1 MNGMNFTKY
10 LMFFLLLSWSCSKKS
25 SVDFLKNPQAFQTYI
40 NGIQAGNVKRTDGI
54 KIHFNQSP
62 VDESQIGK
70 DADPGILS
78 FTPSLKGKLS
88 WANAYTLSFIP
99 SSDNVLTS
107 TEYEAKLLIG
117 KLFKDVPDSLAEM
130 NFKFIIEPVSV
141 QVRWKY
147 LRADPEME
155 GAMLLE
161 ANVLPSD
168 DLSETTMANLFEV
181 KHSSAGSLK
190 YQFSKNPGG
199 EIVYKIS
206 AIPRSAQTESLI
218 IQWKDAPEE
227 KTGGQERKFEIPSSS
242 SFVITGIETGSEI
255 QKTVTAY
262 FSDPLDQT
270 QDLRGLVRLDPDS
283 SSLELRRET
292 DLIHVKF
299 SDQFQTDKVKLIMDK
314 NIKSKGGKTLDRDFN
329 FEFSFNEEKPKVR
342 FTSPGNIL
350 PVSENLVLPFE
361 AINLKKVDVEIFKIF
376 SNNVLYNMHLE
387 YQEDIYNMIKL
398 GRIIHQQTLV
408 LENINPNSNR
418 QTWLTYGLDLS
429 KMITPEPGAIY
440 EVRIGFQPDYSNFPC
455 VGGKRKLVLNE
466 YDDFSGTP
474 EFTSIWSPWGNYAYE
489 DSESSMSCYDYNDP
503 CCQSYYSSH
512 NFARKSVLASDIA
525 MTCKSAGDAGQ
536 TFVSVY
542 NINEGLPV
550 KSADV
555 TFYDQQLQVIQSGST
570 DGKGVFHPQ
579 TKNMPAYAVAK
590 LNNHYAYL
598 KLQESVSI
606 PLSEF
611 DVSGAKSESGL
622 KAFIYAERGIWRP
635 GDTILLNAVLA
646 QSGKSIPAQFP
657 VKMEVKS
664 PNGQTIFSQQSSQN
678 LFGLYAFKIPVSPS
692 GITGN
697 YKASLQAGPIVFEH
711 TLKVETVKPNRFK
724 VMLDFPT
731 NWKPGAELPNVP
743 LAAEYLHG
751 APAGG
756 KQVKVELHYEQK
768 PPVFKK
774 YKDFN
779 FTDPEKT
786 DVSGQIDIH
795 DGTLDGTGKTLLSMG
810 DLNRSMFNGDLQSV
824 FVSRIFDEGDMSTDY
839 YEKTIKMFPEYV
851 GIKCPESN
859 FGKLYPVNE
868 SQDFEIAVL
877 TDAEQG
883 VANRKLKVELFSVNW
898 EWWYEIRSQNGQ
910 YTHSNFRKLI
920 SQKLT
925 QTDAGGKAKVSFTMK
940 DYDRYY
946 IRVTNLNT
954 NQTSGDYFYTGWPYE
969 ENDQNKD
976 FVHVLNFKADKES
989 YKIGEKATLYL
1000 PGSASGQ
1007 YQICIIKENK
1017 IIKHYQIP
1025 AQKDRTS
1032 FSFDIEDQ
1040 MEPNVYADVSLIQ
1053 PVKNMANDLPVRMFG
1068 VIPIMVQND
1077 NRKLQPGIQMA
1088 ESIKPDQEFEIEV
1101 NEAAGKEM
1109 AYQLFVVDEGLLNLT
1124 RFKTPNPYDF
1134 FLQKEAMRMMTWDNY
1149 NSIIGV
1155 HGASFQ
1161 KIFSIGGDQQVS
1173 AEDLAKMK
1181 RFSSVVLSTGIQHLK
1196 AKTKNKHR
1204 FTISNYI
1211 GEVRVMV
1218 VANNQNAYGSAEK
1231 PVKVKSELMS
1241 SITFP
1246 RVMATDDIIQVPV
1259 TVFVHENN
1267 IRKVDV
1273 KLTAKDGIEIV
1284 GAAQKTINFDKPGEQ
1299 KVYFDIKAKGKIGS
1313 SGLDVVCS
1321 SGKYSNVSSVAVYI
1335 DNPNPITRNVT
1346 EVWVEPGQSIQKTIS
1361 SYGSAGTRKT
1371 LLNVSSFSGGLL
1383 SEFAEK
1389 LIQYPHGCVE
1399 QTVSAGFPQL
1409 YLADVMELSPEQKNQ
1424 CSENVRKTIQK
1435 LKGFQRF
1442 DGGFSYWPG
1451 EAATYDYASSYV
1463 GHFLS
1468 EAKLKGF
1475 NVPEEML
1482 SNLNEYQR
1490 KASSAYTRSKSSSA
1504 NYLEFNQAYRLY
1516 TMAVAG
1522 RSDWAAMNRL
1532 MLLQEKSLM
1541 CKWLLA
1547 GAYAL
1552 SGKKDIASKLIEGS
1566 GTEVP
1571 AYQDDY
1577 YNYGSE
1583 MRDESFIAMVLN
1595 DMENKTESAKLIQ
1608 KIIKRIAAEKYFST
1622 QEMSVLLLSM
1632 GKILNNSGA
1641 NSSEMKFTFDWNKQP
1656 KEIISKFA
1664 AYQQTLNDQ
1673 TQNYLMFKNN
1683 SSIPLSIQIIQFGK
1697 LESSTNVTESNGL
1710 KLQVSYLDKEG
1721 RKADLTNLPQ
1731 GKDLVAR
1738 VLISQNGKLGNLKNL
1753 ALTAVFPSGI
1763 EINNLRV
1770 GGIESNRTDIKYQD
1784 FRDDRVM
1791 YYFDLSA
1798 GKELSLNIPLT
1809 ASTAGTFSSPEFFC
1823 EAMYEPSVFARYK
1836 PGKMIIKSMK

>member
-1 MNGMNFTKY
+1 MNLTR
-10 LMFFLLLSWSCSKKS
+10 LWMFFILLSWSCSKKN

-40 NGIQAGNVKRTDGI
+40 NGIQAGNVKRSDGI

-62 VDESQIGK
+62 IDESQIGQ
-70 DADPGILS
+70 DADPGLLTFS
-78 FTPSLKGKLS
+78 PGLKGKLS
-88 WANAYTLSFIP
+88 WTNAYTLSFLPAADQEI
-99 SSDNVLTS
+99 SSK
-107 TEYEAKLLIG
+107 EYEANLQLA
-117 KLFKDVPDSLAEM
+117 KLFKDVPDSLSVM
-130 NFKFIIEPVSV
+130 NFKFVIEPIVV

-147 LRADPEME
+147 LRVDPEKD
-155 GAMLLE
+155 GALMLE
-161 ANVLPSD
+161 ANVVPSD
-168 DLSETTMANLFEV
+168 ELSEETLANLFEI
-181 KHSSAGSLK
+181 KHSSAGALK
-190 YQFSKNPGG
+190 YQFTKNQNG
-199 EIVYKIS
+199 EILYKIS
-206 AIPRSAQTESLI
+206 SIPRTSQTESLSI
-218 IQWKDAPEE
+218 KWSETPEE
-227 KTGGQERKFEIPSSS
+227 KNTLQEKKFEIPSSA
-242 SFVITGIETGSEI
+242 SFVVTGIETGSEI
-255 QKTVTAY
+255 QKTVIAY
-262 FSDPLDQT
+262 FSDPLDQA
-270 QDLRGLVRLDPDS
+270 QDLRGLVRLEPDS
-283 SSLELRRET
+283 SSLELRKEL

-299 SDQFQTDKVKLIMDK
+299 SDQFQTSKVKLIFDK
-314 NIKSKGGKTLDRDFN
+314 NIKSKGGKLLDREFN

-350 PVSENLVLPFE
+350 PVSENLILPFE

-376 SNNVLYNMHLE
+376 SNNVLYNMHLDF
-387 YQEDIYNMIKL
+387 QEDVYNMIKL
-398 GRIIHQQTLV
+398 GRIIHQQTIV

-455 VGGKRKLVLNE
+455 AAGKRKLVLNE
-466 YDDFSGTP
+466 YDDFSGTK
-474 EFTSIWSPWGNYAYE
+474 EYTSIWSPWGNYEYE
-489 DSESSMSCYDYNDP
+489 GSESTMTCYDYEDP

-512 NFARKSVLASDIA
+512 NFARKSILASDIA
-525 MTCKSAGDAGQ
+525 MTCKSSEDGGQ
-536 TFVSVY
+536 TFVSVF
-542 NINEGLPV
+542 NINDGLPS
-550 KSADV
+550 KSAEV

-570 DGKGVFHPQ
+570 DGKGVFHPE
-579 TKNMPAYAVAK
+579 TKKMPAYAVAK
-590 LNNHYAYL
+590 LNKHYAYL
-598 KLQESVSI
+598 KLQESGSL

-635 GDTILLNAVLA
+635 GDTILLNAVVA
-646 QSGKSIPAQFP
+646 QSGKSIPSQFP
-657 VKMEVKS
+657 IKLEVKS
-664 PNGQTIFSQQSSQN
+664 PNGQTVFTQQLTQN
-678 LFGLYAFKIPVSPS
+678 LFGLYAFKIPISLS

-697 YKASLQAGPIVFEH
+697 YKAVLQAGPGVFEH

-724 VMLDFPT
+724 VLVDFPA

-751 APAGG
+751 AAANG

-774 YKDFN
+774 WKDFN
-779 FTDPEKT
+779 FDDPEKLK
-786 DVSGQIDIH
+786 VSGQLDIID
-795 DGTLDGTGKTLLSMG
+795 GNLNEAGKTILDLG
-810 DLNRSMFNGDLQSV
+810 TLNRSMFNGDIQAV

-839 YEKTIKMFPEYV
+839 YEKNIKMFPEYV
-851 GIKCPESN
+851 GIKCPETN

-868 SQDFEIAVL
+868 SQEFELAVL
-877 TDAEQG
+877 TDAEQS
-883 VANRKLKVELFSVNW
+883 VANRKLKVELFTVNW
-898 EWWYEIRSQNGQ
+898 EWWYEIRAQNGQ
-910 YTHSNFRKLI
+910 YTHSNFRKLV
-920 SQKLT
+920 SQKMT
-925 QTDAGGKAKVSFTMK
+925 QTDANGKAKVSFTMK

-946 IRVTNLNT
+946 IRVTNLVT

-969 ENDQNKD
+969 ENDQNND

-1000 PGSASGQ
+1000 PGAVSGQ

-1017 IIKHYQIP
+1017 IIKHFQLA

-1032 FSFDIEDQ
+1032 FTFDIEDQ

-1053 PVKNMANDLPVRMFG
+1053 PVKDVVNDLPVRMFG
-1068 VIPIMVQND
+1068 VIPIMVQNE

-1101 NEAAGKEM
+1101 NEASGKEM

-1181 RFSSVVLSTGIQHLK
+1181 RFSSVVLSTGVQHLK
-1196 AKTKNKHR
+1196 PKTKNKHR

-1231 PVKVKSELMS
+1231 QVKVKSELMS
-1241 SITFP
+1241 SINFP
-1246 RVMATDDIIQVPV
+1246 RVMATDDNIQVPV
-1259 TVFVHENN
+1259 TVFVHEKN
-1267 IRKVDV
+1267 ISKVDV
-1273 KLTAKDGIEIV
+1273 KVTARDGIEIV
-1284 GAAQKTINFDKPGEQ
+1284 GLSQKTVNFDRPGEQ
-1299 KVYFDIKAKGKIGS
+1299 KVYFDIKAKGKIGP
-1313 SGLDVVCS
+1313 SGLDIVCS
-1321 SGKYSNVSSVAVYI
+1321 SGAYLNKSSVTVFI
-1335 DNPNPITRNVT
+1335 DNPNPVTRSVT
-1346 EVWVEPGQSIQKTIS
+1346 EFWVEPGQSIQKS
-1361 SYGSAGTRKT
+1361 LAAYGTSGTRKT
-1371 LLNVSSFSGGLL
+1371 LLNVASFSGGLL
-1383 SEFAEK
+1383 TDFAEK

-1409 YLADVMELSPEQKNQ
+1409 YLADVMELSQEQKNL
-1424 CSENVRKTIQK
+1424 CAENVRKTIQK

-1468 EAKLKGF
+1468 EARSKGF

-1482 SNLNEYQR
+1482 NNLNEYQR
-1490 KASSAYTRSKSSSA
+1490 KACAAYNKSKFNNAS
-1504 NYLEFNQAYRLY
+1504 NLEFNQAYRLY
-1516 TMAVAG
+1516 TLAVAG
-1522 RSDWAAMNRL
+1522 RADWAAMNRL
-1532 MLLQEKSLM
+1532 MLQQEKTLM
-1541 CKWLLA
+1541 GKWLLA

-1552 SGKKDIASKLIEGS
+1552 SGKKEIAAKLIEGS
-1566 GTEVP
+1566 AMEVP

-1577 YNYGSE
+1577 FNYGSD

-1595 DMENKTESAKLIQ
+1595 DMGNKTESAKLIQ

-1632 GKILNNSGA
+1632 GKILNKNGA
-1641 NSSEMKFTFDWNKQP
+1641 VSTEMKFTLDWNNQP
-1656 KEIISKFA
+1656 KDINSKFA
-1664 AYQQTLNDQ
+1664 AYQESLGDQ
-1673 TQNYLMFKNN
+1673 NQNNLTFKNN
-1683 SSIPLSIQIIQFGK
+1683 SSIPLSVQIIQFGK
-1697 LESSTNVTESNGL
+1697 LSSSINVSESNGL
-1710 KLQVSYLDKEG
+1710 KLLVSYLDKEG
-1721 RKADLTNLPQ
+1721 RKVDLANLPQ
-1731 GKDLVAR
+1731 GKDLIAR
-1738 VLISQNGKLGNLKNL
+1738 VQISQNGKLGNLKNL
-1753 ALTAVFPSGI
+1753 ALTAVFPSGM
-1763 EINNLRV
+1763 EINNLRI

-1798 GKELSLNIPLT
+1798 SKEMLINIPLT
-1809 ASTAGTFSSPEFFC
+1809 AATAGTFSSPEFFC

-1836 PGKMIIKSMK
+1836 PGKLIIKSTR